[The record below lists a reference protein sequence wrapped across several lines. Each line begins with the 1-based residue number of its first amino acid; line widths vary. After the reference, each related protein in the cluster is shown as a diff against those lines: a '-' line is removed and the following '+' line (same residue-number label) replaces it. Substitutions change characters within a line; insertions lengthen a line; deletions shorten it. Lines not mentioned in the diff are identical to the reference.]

1 MAKKQSPM
9 ATLHAWW
16 GCHAQQCASARPF
29 ASLPPAC
36 QEVHAAQVRDGCL
49 GDRDVCVHGLAV
61 QAERV
66 GYVNGWRAPPARCRP
81 PLAAAQRRPGR
92 HPKAL
97 ATCKPHEVVD
107 EVG

>member
-1 MAKKQSPM
+1 MLLAIA
-9 ATLHAWW
+9 ATCAATFATVP
-16 GCHAQQCASARPF
+16 CHAPHQAP
-29 ASLPPAC
+29 
-36 QEVHAAQVRDGCL
+36 DL
-49 GDRDVCVHGLAV
+49 GTLCYGLVV

-97 ATCKPHEVVD
+97 AGE
-107 EVG
+107 